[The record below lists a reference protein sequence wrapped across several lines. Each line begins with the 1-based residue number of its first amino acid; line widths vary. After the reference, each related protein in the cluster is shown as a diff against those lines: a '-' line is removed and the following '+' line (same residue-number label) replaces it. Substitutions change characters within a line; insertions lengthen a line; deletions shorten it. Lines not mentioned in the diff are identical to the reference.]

1 MDLQKCD
8 ETLNDEKVFDEYF
21 FANLYKKDELI
32 FLLTS
37 DQLGLCLYVSLLIV
51 SGAHVGAVE
60 VSVGA
65 HLMMQGF
72 FIVCH
77 YNQWFY

>member
-1 MDLQKCD
+1 MI
-8 ETLNDEKVFDEYF
+8 F
-21 FANLYKKDELI
+21 FCQPLKKDECI

-60 VSVGA
+60 VSVSA

-72 FIVCH
+72 LYCLSL
-77 YNQWFY
+77 